1 MTIAAMVLAAGC
13 GERMRPLSRVLP
25 KPALPLLGQPVVAS
39 AIALAAAAECRRIVV
54 NTWHLAG
61 IMERSLKDIETATP
75 LAVSREPELM
85 GTAGGLALARDRG
98 LLGGDGPTL
107 VINGDGLLNLD
118 LKPLF
123 SRMESSRD
131 LVSLA
136 LLPHLDPRAW
146 SRVVLDDNGSV
157 ERIMGAGDPEPGE
170 VPFLYPGVMLVSR
183 EALNR
188 LEARPGGVPEHL
200 WGPALAEGRLGGV
213 PVSGH
218 WREVGT
224 PPGYLEAVMTRLNG
238 DAAIHPSAEVHESA
252 AIGSALIGRGARI
265 EAGAVVGASVVA
277 EGARVAAGARVLR
290 SVLLGETAAAPGE
303 NVIDEFRAEPA

>member
-1 MTIAAMVLAAGC
+1 MTMTAMVLAAGR
-13 GERMRPLSRVLP
+13 GERMHPLSRVLP
-25 KPALPLLGQPVVAS
+25 KPALPLLHQPVVAS
-39 AIALAAAAECRRIVV
+39 AIGLAATANSLRIVV
-54 NTWHLAG
+54 NTWHLAE
-61 IMERSLKDIETATP
+61 IMERSLEDIDP
-75 LAVSREPELM
+75 VVSLSVSREPELM

-98 LLGGDGPTL
+98 LLGDDGPAL

-118 LKPLF
+118 LKPLI
-123 SRMESSRD
+123 SRMENSHD

-146 SRVVLDDNGSV
+146 SRVVLAGDGTV
-157 ERIMGAGDPEPGE
+157 ERILKAGAPAPGE
-170 VPFLYPGVMLVSR
+170 VPFLYPGLMLVSR

-188 LEARPGGVPEHL
+188 LETRPGGVPEHL
-200 WGPALAEGRLGGV
+200 WRPALAEGRLGGV

-224 PPGYLEAVMTRLNG
+224 PSGYLEAVLSRLNG
-238 DAAIHPSAEVHESA
+238 DAFIHPSAEVHAAA

-265 EAGAVVGASVVA
+265 EADAVVGASVVA

-290 SVLLGETAAAPGE
+290 SVLLGETVVAAGE
-303 NVIDEFRAEPA
+303 TVIDEFRAEPV

>member
-1 MTIAAMVLAAGC
+1 MTVVAMVLAAGR

-25 KPALPLLGQPVVAS
+25 KPALPLLRQPVVAS
-39 AIALAAAAECRRIVV
+39 AIALAATADCRRIVV
-54 NTWHLAG
+54 NTWHLAE
-61 IMERSLKDIETATP
+61 IMERSLGDIETTTH

-98 LLGGDGPTL
+98 LLGDDGPIL
-107 VINGDGLLNLD
+107 VINGDGVLNLD

-123 SRMESSRD
+123 SRMEDSRD

-146 SRVVLDDNGSV
+146 SRVVLEDDGSV
-157 ERIMGAGDPEPGE
+157 ASIMGAGDPVPGE

-183 EALNR
+183 EALSR
-188 LEARPGGVPEHL
+188 LEAQPGGVPEHL
-200 WGPALAEGRLGGV
+200 WGPALALGRFGGI

-238 DAAIHPSAEVHESA
+238 DTVIHPSAEIHESA
-252 AIGSALIGRGARI
+252 AIGSALIGRGVRI
-265 EAGAVVGASVVA
+265 EADAVVGASVVA

-290 SVLLGETAAAPGE
+290 SVLLGKAVATAGE
-303 NVIDEFRAEPA
+303 NVIDDFRAEPA

>member
-1 MTIAAMVLAAGC
+1 MNIVAMVLAAGR

-25 KPALPLLGQPVVAS
+25 KPALPLLQQPVVAS
-39 AIALAAAAECRRIVV
+39 AVALATTAGCRRIVV
-54 NTWHLAG
+54 NTWHLAE
-61 IMERSLKDIETATP
+61 IMERSLGDIESTTH

-85 GTAGGLALARDRG
+85 GTAGGLALARDG
-98 LLGGDGPTL
+98 LLLGNDGPVL

-118 LKPLF
+118 LRPLF
-123 SRMESSRD
+123 VRMADSRD

-136 LLPHLDPRAW
+136 LLPHLDPRTW
-146 SRVVLDDNGSV
+146 SRVVLEDDGSV
-157 ERIMGAGDPEPGE
+157 ARIIKAGAPEPGE

-188 LEARPGGVPEHL
+188 LETRPGGVPEHL
-200 WGPALAEGRLGGV
+200 WGPALAAGRLGGI
-213 PVSGH
+213 PVTGH

-224 PPGYLEAVMTRLNG
+224 PASYLEAVMTRLNG

-265 EAGAVVGASVVA
+265 DADAVVGASVVA

-290 SVLLGETAAAPGE
+290 SVLLGRAAAAAGE
-303 NVIDEFRAEPA
+303 NVIDEFRAEPE